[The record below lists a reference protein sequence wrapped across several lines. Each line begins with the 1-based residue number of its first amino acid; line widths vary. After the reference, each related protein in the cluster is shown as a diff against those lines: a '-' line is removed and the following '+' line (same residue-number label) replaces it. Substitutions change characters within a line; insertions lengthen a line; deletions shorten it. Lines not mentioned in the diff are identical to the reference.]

1 MKMKLH
7 TLTGIMAAIVLIA
20 CDKDSF
26 TTKPQLKLKSIST
39 DYVPL
44 NAPLQF
50 TFEFTDK
57 EGDLGNAVGI
67 QKISSSCD
75 DASFIDTVKFSFP
88 NIPRTKN
95 TEGTLEVN
103 LTNINLLPIR
113 CFGNDTVETA
123 IFRFWI
129 KDNAGNVSDTVEAGP
144 ITIVK

>member
-7 TLTGIMAAIVLIA
+7 TLIGILAAIVLVA

-26 TTKPQLKLKSIST
+26 TSRPQLKLKSVST
-39 DYVPL
+39 DFVPL

-57 EGDLGNAVGI
+57 EGDLGDAVGI
-67 QKISSSCD
+67 QKISSTCD
-75 DASFIDTVKFSFP
+75 DASFIDTLKFTFP
-88 NIPRTKN
+88 DIPRMKN

-113 CFGNDTVETA
+113 CFGGDTVETA

-129 KDNAGNVSDTVEAGP
+129 KDLAGNVSDTVEAGP
-144 ITIVK
+144 ITIMK